1 MKTRFASGLR
11 VLTWAV
17 LLSAGSL
24 TSCSDD
30 DNKSDEPTPP
40 PVQLVDQIE
49 YDGGTA
55 VDIKS
60 AIYEVEDTDLYTF
73 YLSPTEGVTSI
84 KGMTDAKDYLLV
96 KVRNPKGAVDTASE
110 KYEISYKDIT
120 INDNTKND
128 IESVTLQADLV
139 TATSRLNFYLEVVMK
154 SGKTLLARYNNTC
167 TEAQLPALNNQY
179 ELNEEATAIGSA
191 LLWNDPTT
199 GARTYYF
206 YANSDVTAPQ
216 EDLAG
221 LTITLAK
228 DVDTSINL
236 GTADPEQV
244 KVICGDFSTANG
256 STTGTLTLESD
267 AKNGT
272 ITLTLDAE
280 QGDNHLRAAYT
291 GAFVEGFTSRNYLKV
306 TDGENTEETTLTQIF
321 INKGMSNVLTFGQ
334 KEAQTPTDLMSGHYA
349 VSLTM
354 LTAQLQGGTADIA
367 AVRSQLFDYEAYKT
381 YDNANF
387 ATGMTGSFTT
397 AQTADGK
404 KFYIHFS
411 VKYPDGPAYEGEWSG
426 ELTTLNESFDI
437 TPVAPFRSHITIT
450 KSDGVTGVK
459 DVTLGTLEM
468 RLEKNYQLRGGDP
481 QYGGATFDAYF
492 FYFRPEGATQGVET
506 TYETP
511 QFMIPATFIG
521 QSNINL
527 ASGTEDMHWS
537 LKYQVWGGLQQ
548 TEYSET
554 YKMGSSTYGYCPS
567 DAKATVVRNDDGTWK
582 ISFTMTDT
590 YKVQNYDGTFYDSG
604 SGNKLVIEWEGPAT
618 KYTGSKT
625 NDLTDGDY

>member
-1 MKTRFASGLR
+1 MKTSFASGLR

-17 LLSAGSL
+17 LLAAGGF

-30 DNKSDEPTPP
+30 DDKGGEPTPP

-73 YLSPTEGVTSI
+73 YLSPTEGITSI
-84 KGMTDAKDYLLV
+84 KGMTDARDYLQV
-96 KVRNPKGAVDTASE
+96 KVRNPKGAVDIASE
-110 KYEISYKDIT
+110 EYEISYKDIT

-139 TATSRLNFYLEVVMK
+139 AMTSRLNFYLEVVMK

-167 TEAQLPALNNQY
+167 MEAQLPTLNNQY
-179 ELNEEATAIGSA
+179 ELNEEATAIGSV
-191 LLWNDPTT
+191 LLWNDPST
-199 GARTYYF
+199 GARNYYF
-206 YANSDVTAPQ
+206 YANSGVTAPQ

-244 KVICGDFSTANG
+244 KVVCGDFSTAAG
-256 STTGTLTLESD
+256 TTTGTLTLESD

-280 QGDNHLRAAYT
+280 QGDTHLRAAYT
-291 GAFVEGFTSRNYLKV
+291 GTFVEGFVSRNYLKV
-306 TDGENTEETTLTQIF
+306 TEGENTEETALTQIF
-321 INKGMSNVLTFGQ
+321 INKGLSNVLTFGQ
-334 KEAQTPTDLMSGHYA
+334 VEAQTPEDLMSGHYA

-354 LTAQLQGGTADIA
+354 STAQLQGGTADIA

-387 ATGMTGSFTT
+387 ATGMKGSFTT

-404 KFYIHFS
+404 KTYIRFT
-411 VKYPDGPAYEGEWSG
+411 VQYPDGPSYEGEWSG

-437 TPVAPFRSHITIT
+437 TPVAPFRSHITIM
-450 KSDGVTGVK
+450 KSDGVTTVT

-468 RLEKNYQLRGGDP
+468 RMEKNYKLRGGDP
-481 QYGGATFDAYF
+481 QNGGATFDAYV
-492 FYFRPEGATQGVET
+492 FYFRPEGNEDGVESKNVI
-506 TYETP
+506 P
-511 QFMIPATFIG
+511 QFMIPASYVG

-527 ASGTEDMHWS
+527 ASGAEDLHWS
-537 LKYQVWGGLQQ
+537 LNYQSSGLQT
-548 TEYSET
+548 TEYSESYSMYGMT
-554 YKMGSSTYGYCPS
+554 FGYCPS
-567 DAKATVVRNDDGTWK
+567 DAKATVVRNEDGTWK
-582 ISFTMTDT
+582 VSFSMTDT
-590 YKVQNYDGTFYDSG
+590 YLSYGYPTG